1 MKQLKLVLPTPADEQ
16 EIWEYRREF
25 LEQGSSLDGSGGLAE
40 AESFA
45 QWYSKTLAN
54 RSEQTVC
61 PGLVPAT
68 TFLAVDA
75 DGELVGMIDIRH
87 RLNEG
92 LLQFGG
98 NIGYSVRP
106 CRRRQGYAT
115 QMLALGLEECRKMQM
130 QKVLVTCNKE
140 NIGSA
145 KTIQKNGGVLEN
157 EVAAKENGKD
167 RITQRYWIT
176 L

>member
-1 MKQLKLVLPTPADEQ
+1 MKELKLILPTSADEQ
-16 EIWEYRREF
+16 EVWGYRKEF

-75 DGELVGMIDIRH
+75 DGKLIDIR
-87 RLNEG
+87 
-92 LLQFGG
+92 F
-98 NIGYSVRP
+98 
-106 CRRRQGYAT
+106 RRNVQPVVTAG
-115 QMLALGLEECRKMQM
+115 QCHKERK
-130 QKVLVTCNKE
+130 N
-140 NIGSA
+140 
-145 KTIQKNGGVLEN
+145 
-157 EVAAKENGKD
+157 D
-167 RITQRYWIT
+167 RFIY
-176 L
+176 